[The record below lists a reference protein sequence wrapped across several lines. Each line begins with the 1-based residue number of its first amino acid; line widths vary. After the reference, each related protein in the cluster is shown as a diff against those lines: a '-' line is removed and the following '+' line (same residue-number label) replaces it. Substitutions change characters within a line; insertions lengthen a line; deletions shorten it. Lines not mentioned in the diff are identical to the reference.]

1 MKPESQDA
9 IPGSNVVLKAAFTGT
24 PSFTIKWFKEENEI
38 LTGGSCFIKKDSSSS
53 SLALHSVKPSHSAK
67 YTCQVAND
75 AGRVSCT
82 AVLFVKGASSYPLC
96 FFMFL
101 LLLCTVIVL
110 PLLCMIII
118 NMMLFSFFRASNVC
132 DET

>member
-82 AVLFVKGASSYPLC
+82 AVLFVKGASS
-96 FFMFL
+96 L
-101 LLLCTVIVL
+101 LLYVFTTVMYCYCFTTLMHDYHKYDVI
-110 PLLCMIII
+110 
-118 NMMLFSFFRASNVC
+118 LFF
-132 DET
+132 